1 MTEDQVR
8 ALLERLERVMPRMT
22 PAQRERVERHV
33 LERDPD
39 LMPALPGLVAT
50 IQNAKRIRMPLR
62 RDSVG

>member
-1 MTEDQVR
+1 
-8 ALLERLERVMPRMT
+8 MPKMT

-39 LMPALPGLVAT
+39 LAPALPTIVAV

-62 RDSVG
+62 RDGVG